1 MSWKQAVTIAQ
12 VIKGHSLAH
21 QQHPERWSK
30 QLRNWDY
37 IAEVYLNPEKE
48 AA

>member
-1 MSWKQAVTIAQ
+1 MRILAARKSVY
-12 VIKGHSLAH
+12 GLAH
-21 QQHPERWSK
+21 KQHPERWSK

-48 AA
+48 VA